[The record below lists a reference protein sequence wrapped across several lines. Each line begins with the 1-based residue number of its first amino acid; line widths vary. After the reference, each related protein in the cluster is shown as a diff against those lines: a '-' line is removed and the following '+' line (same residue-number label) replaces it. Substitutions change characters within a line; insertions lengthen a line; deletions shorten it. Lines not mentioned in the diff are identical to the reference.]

1 MSKEKSYK
9 KYTPEFKVKVVET
22 MHREG
27 LSYSEAARQFEVS
40 THNIVAKW
48 DRIYIEEGKEA
59 LSVERR
65 GQKWGYP
72 AKLMK
77 KDEKDLVS
85 QIQRLRAENAY
96 LKKLNALVTERV
108 RPKKKLK

>member
-1 MSKEKSYK
+1 MPKEKTYK
-9 KYTPEFKVKVVET
+9 KYTPKFKVMVVET
-22 MHREG
+22 MHKEG
-27 LSYSEAARQFEVS
+27 LSYREAAKQFDVS
-40 THNIVAKW
+40 THRIVANW

-96 LKKLNALVTERV
+96 LKKLNALVQKRKVQER
-108 RPKKKLK
+108 KKK